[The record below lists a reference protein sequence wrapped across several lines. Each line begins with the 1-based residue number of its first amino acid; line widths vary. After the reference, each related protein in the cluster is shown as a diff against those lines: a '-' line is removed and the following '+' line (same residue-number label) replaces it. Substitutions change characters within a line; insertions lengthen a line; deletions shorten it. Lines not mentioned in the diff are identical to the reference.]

1 MSALKSGFKSAK
13 AIRTEF
19 ENANID
25 RSVNIFDKIGGA
37 DNIDV
42 NLSKYCSENQLL
54 VLKDDTIHIGYNDYE
69 FEKIISFDD
78 IIKIE
83 IRVNDAQRGTASE
96 YTENTV
102 KKIINS
108 IFVYIHTKEYT
119 EELVFKYSAYDDDQA
134 QVNYNE
140 ILKGLQRLKVLI
152 KDTDEDTLNKESS
165 PNTTKK
171 SIPEQLKEYKEL
183 LDMNIITEEEFETKK
198 KELLNS

>member
-165 PNTTKK
+165 TNTTKK